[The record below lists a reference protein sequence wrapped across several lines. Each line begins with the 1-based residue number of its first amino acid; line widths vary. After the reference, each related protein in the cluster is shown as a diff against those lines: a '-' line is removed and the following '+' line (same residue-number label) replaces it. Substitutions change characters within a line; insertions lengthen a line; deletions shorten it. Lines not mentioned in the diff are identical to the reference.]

1 MGAFAIYTTP
11 PGHWMVR
18 SPSTQTFTEE
28 EEREIMK
35 LATILVRLGGQKKRK
50 RQRTSPEQLLILE
63 EIFKG
68 NRTPDFETRDRLS
81 KQLCMTPRRIQIWFQ
96 NKRAKMKK
104 LQQENKNF
112 HFDSERSGSN
122 ASAKSSEDGSPL
134 SSDNESSESPRFEKP
149 SFPSFSRASLD
160 DSMTS
165 EEQ

>member
-1 MGAFAIYTTP
+1 
-11 PGHWMVR
+11 MVR
-18 SPSTQTFTEE
+18 SPTVQTFTEE

-104 LQQENKNF
+104 LQQENKSF
-112 HFDSERSGSN
+112 HFDSERSGAN
-122 ASAKSSEDGSPL
+122 ASVKSPEEDGSPM
-134 SSDNESSESPRFEKP
+134 SSDNESSDSPRFEKG
-149 SFPSFSRASLD
+149 SFPSFSLTASHASSLD
-160 DSMTS
+160 DSLTR
-165 EEQ
+165 EDH